1 MLAERWA
8 PSWGLRALAG
18 VQGIV
23 NVGLFGVVMWFF
35 FPHALLTPVVA
46 VFAGLCLAS
55 LVLPCRVMLDP
66 GRGEV
71 AIRLAFWTRHV
82 PLTQVARVEESG
94 RLGAEIK
101 TASGWSFGIG
111 PFARRR
117 WLAAW
122 LRPRLRTGFEGMEA
136 AVTQAAEA
144 ARAGAPAPAAG
155 SVTGVGGACLLAAGG
170 LFSLAVA
177 VLVRPQTGG
186 WLVHA
191 GALALRIVYGAGGV
205 AIVLI
210 GAVLLYRAW
219 HNRRVAGQ
227 PG

>member
-23 NVGLFGVVMWFF
+23 NAGLFGVVMWFF
-35 FPHALLTPVVA
+35 FPHVLLVPFVAVVVA
-46 VFAGLCLAS
+46 SFVGLFL
-55 LVLPCRVMLDP
+55 LPYQALLDP

-94 RLGAEIK
+94 RLGAEIT

-111 PFARRR
+111 PFAKRR

-136 AVTQAAEA
+136 AITQAAEA

-155 SVTGVGGACLLAAGG
+155 SVTGVGRACLLVAAG
-170 LFSLAVA
+170 LLPLAIA
-177 VLVRPQTGG
+177 ALIRPQTGSS
-186 WLVHA
+186 LVHA
-191 GALALRIVYGAGGV
+191 GALVLRVVYGV
-205 AIVLI
+205 T
-210 GAVLLYRAW
+210 GAA
-219 HNRRVAGQ
+219 A
-227 PG
+227 